1 MVRNLTDVV
10 SIRVL
15 VGIAQEP
22 IRAGIAVA
30 LGFVS
35 IRVLVGIA
43 QEPFWPLGPSR
54 CSSSFN
60 PCVGRNSSGALEQA
74 RVLVAGLRFQSVCW
88 SE

>member
-1 MVRNLTDVV
+1 MKKTLV

-22 IRAGIAVA
+22 QVCVPLLSVVQVSIRVLVGIAQELPHRPQHGRH
-30 LGFVS
+30 LGVS

-43 QEPFWPLGPSR
+43 QEPASP
-54 CSSSFN
+54 
-60 PCVGRNSSGALEQA
+60 
-74 RVLVAGLRFQSVCW
+74 RVRRPGGDWFQSVCW